1 MFRPAYVIA
10 GLVLFWYI
18 PFIHFQLREVY
29 MSFDPEI
36 ALKALEFAIQ
46 ENLPIY
52 QKIETAQQYYYFLT
66 GSFPR
71 HPSEITKLDQEV

>member
-1 MFRPAYVIA
+1 
-10 GLVLFWYI
+10 
-18 PFIHFQLREVY
+18 